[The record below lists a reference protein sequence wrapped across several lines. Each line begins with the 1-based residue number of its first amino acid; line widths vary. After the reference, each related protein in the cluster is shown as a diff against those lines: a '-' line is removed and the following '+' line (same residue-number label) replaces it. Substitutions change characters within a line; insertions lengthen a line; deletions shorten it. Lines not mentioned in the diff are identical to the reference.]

1 MSQLL
6 AIKIDVTKINKDRL
20 YKGQKG
26 TYLDLM
32 VEIKDEPD
40 KYDNDVAAWEGQ
52 TVDER
57 KEKKDRNFLG
67 NGKVVW
73 SGESKAKDPL
83 PIEDNSGDLPF

>member
-6 AIKIDVTKINKDRL
+6 AIKIDVMKINKDRL

-73 SGESKAKDPL
+73 SGESKAKEAETDTS
-83 PIEDNSGDLPF
+83 DDLPFN